1 MAKHFSAPSR
11 SGSLRRKRTLIRGFT
26 LVELLIALVVGATLT
41 AIAIPMV
48 MSSVSRYQK
57 NSAISAVTGAIRS
70 ARYSAIYQGNTFR
83 LTFSQATSSYQLSKA
98 PTNTT
103 VFTNVGSSVP
113 LSGSLATDTTLEFHP
128 SGLVKPVPSTAAM
141 AVVLTYQGVPE
152 TIAVTSSYGD
162 ISVTP

>member
-1 MAKHFSAPSR
+1 VTRRLPTPER
-11 SGSLRRKRTLIRGFT
+11 SEFRRSCHSLINGFT
-26 LVELLIALVVGATLT
+26 LVELLIALVIGGTLT
-41 AIAIPMV
+41 AIALPMV
-48 MSSVSRYQK
+48 LSSVSRYQR

-83 LTFSQATSSYQLSKA
+83 LTFSQGSSSYQLSKA

-113 LSGSLATDTTLEFHP
+113 LSGSLAANTTLEFHP

-141 AVVLTYQGVPE
+141 TIVLTYQGVPE

-162 ISVTP
+162 ISVAP